1 VSCWPGGLRTT
12 RELGVLAPKGIIL
25 EFRVLFRSM
34 NYVGY
39 APPSKTGT
47 IVDPVA
53 MSFLTYLWV

>member
-1 VSCWPGGLRTT
+1 MSCWPGGLRTT

-39 APPSKTGT
+39 APPSKRARLL
-47 IVDPVA
+47 IPLQCH
-53 MSFLTYLWV
+53 F